1 MSQASTLHF
10 LEELARSLVQQF
22 GPRCEAAV
30 HDLTV
35 PDRRRSIAAIE
46 NGQISG
52 RTVGD
57 GPSPLM
63 LEALRGGRG
72 PREDHVCGLRR
83 TRDGKMLKSSVCFYR
98 DEAGAP
104 TAALELS
111 YDISLLLSME
121 EDLRQFTAPQS
132 LQAPEGPVRS
142 VNVLLD
148 ELIEES
154 VRRVGRPVALMS
166 KDDKVE
172 AVRFLEQSGAF
183 LITKSTEKICKFFH
197 VSKYTLY
204 NYIDEVRE
212 GR

>member
-1 MSQASTLHF
+1 MSQASTLHV
-10 LEELARSLVQQF
+10 LEELARSLVRQF

-35 PDRRRSIAAIE
+35 PDRCRSIAAIE

-52 RTVGD
+52 RAVGD

-104 TAALELS
+104 AAALEIS

-121 EDLRQFTAPQS
+121 EDLRQFTAPQP
-132 LQAPEGPVRS
+132 LQTPEGPVRS

-183 LITKSTEKICKFFH
+183 LITKSSEKICKFFH

-204 NYIDEVRE
+204 NYIDEAKD